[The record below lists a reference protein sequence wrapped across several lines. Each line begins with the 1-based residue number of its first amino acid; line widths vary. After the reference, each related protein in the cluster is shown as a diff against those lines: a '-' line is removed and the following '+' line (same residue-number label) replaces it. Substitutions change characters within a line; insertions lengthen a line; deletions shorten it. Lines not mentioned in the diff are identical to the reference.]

1 LKYIAQSQILRSI
14 NLGLYFFTPSVANF
28 ATFVVYWAT
37 GGYLSLPLVFST
49 ISLLQQIRT
58 TMGRQWTRSIETG
71 SEAFSA
77 ANRIE
82 EFFDNF
88 NEEVTTSTTATTGV
102 GFTSVASDDPD
113 GGDIELTDLTVAP
126 SADDESGVPLS
137 RRTTA
142 HSMHDHV
149 KPIIALEACTF
160 TYAPPVAA
168 QETGN
173 AFALNG
179 INFDLFEGELLMVVG
194 SVGSGKSTLLQ
205 CILGELPASK
215 GCIKYG
221 SDGGQRLRFGYC
233 QQRPWVLSGS
243 VRCNICVGEKV
254 VENGDSVCNYD
265 FKNPVITNDDL
276 YAAAIESSSLLTDL
290 EQWPDY
296 DLTEIGERGVSI
308 SGGQK
313 ARISLARAVYSDASI
328 YLLDDP
334 LSACDAKVGKDLFF
348 NCIVASLKSRSKAVV
363 LATHQLQYLPY
374 ADRILVLDQGKQVFY
389 GKYAELVSNQAKFP
403 SLELS
408 SKEAIAVAAGKDD
421 GKEAAQV
428 VAHKYDKNWMKRKN
442 SKGEQVDEKGNAV
455 KKIIVDEDRV
465 EGKLSMRLIWRYI
478 ISGGTFMG
486 LSALFLAVL
495 SQIISMI
502 TDYWLKWWAVDAFFD
517 SQRNVKYV
525 WIFAILTFVCIVIGW
540 LRAQV
545 FMNFNRKSA
554 SNLHEKCLWAV
565 IHSPLTFF
573 NSNPTGRILN
583 RFAKDQ
589 NLVDETLPLTLFD
602 FLENCFLFCVA
613 SLILVCV
620 AIPYMVIIMPPMLYV
635 FYLSRE
641 KYIQSSRE
649 IKRLEAVTRSPI
661 YSDFSAT
668 LDGLVTLRAYNIES
682 RFATSFQQSL
692 NKNSRVYWSFLM
704 VSRWLGFRMDLK
716 SATIVIVLVFV
727 AVILRG
733 TIDVGLI
740 GYAIVYT
747 LGLSGLMQWSVRQ
760 SGETETQFTS
770 VERIDTYASLAPE
783 AGYASTLQDYRA
795 KTRKRTIS
803 FSSAAPQQ
811 QVVATK
817 NSPSN
822 PSGSLEIVNLKV
834 KYRDFLDHVIDGL
847 SLTIP
852 NGCKIGVCG
861 RTGSGKSTILLSLLR
876 LNIITEGDI
885 RYNNESLLAMDLET
899 VRNLVSVIPQ
909 DPHLFSGTIRFN
921 LDPFSVYQDSEIWAA
936 LRDAHIADVIEQDGN
951 GLHAIVEE
959 NGRNFSVGQRQL
971 LSLARAILRKCDI
984 VLMDEVTASI
994 DYVTDKLIQKTIRES
1009 STLKNATIITVAHRL
1024 RSIADSNLVAVLGH
1038 GKLLEVGKPLDLL
1051 NQPSSHF
1058 HQLVQDSNEFA
1069 DILAIASSTNN

>member
-1 LKYIAQSQILRSI
+1 
-14 NLGLYFFTPSVANF
+14 
-28 ATFVVYWAT
+28 
-37 GGYLSLPLVFST
+37 
-49 ISLLQQIRT
+49 
-58 TMGRQWTRSIETG
+58 MGRQWTRSIETG

-77 ANRIE
+77 AHRIE
-82 EFFDNF
+82 DFLNNF
-88 NEEVTTSTTATTGV
+88 TDQVMTNTTPATTV
-102 GFTSVASDDPD
+102 AFKSVATDDND
-113 GGDIELTDLTVAP
+113 AGDIELTDISIAP
-126 SADDESGVPLS
+126 ATADESEIPLS
-137 RRTTA
+137 RRTTE
-142 HSMHDHV
+142 HSMHDRL
-149 KPIIALEACTF
+149 KPILSLEKCTF
-160 TYAPPVAA
+160 TYAPITAPEIVK
-168 QETGN
+168 TGST
-173 AFALNG
+173 FSLDG

-194 SVGSGKSTLLQ
+194 SVGSGKSTLLES
-205 CILGELPASK
+205 ILGELPVNK
-215 GCIKYG
+215 GRIQYSG
-221 SDGGQRLRFGYC
+221 GDGKRLRFGYC

-243 VRCNICVGEKV
+243 VRCNICVAEKV
-254 VENGDSVCNYD
+254 TDNDVTDRDYD
-265 FKNPVITNDDL
+265 FKNPVINNDSL
-276 YAAAIESSSLLTDL
+276 YATAIESSSLLTDL

-348 NCIVASLKSRSKAVV
+348 NCIMNSLKNRNKVVV

-374 ADRILVLDQGKQVFY
+374 ADHILVLDQGKQVFY
-389 GKYAELVSNQAKFP
+389 GKYTELVDNQAKFP

-408 SKEAIAVAAGKDD
+408 STEMITASLSRDD
-421 GKEAAQV
+421 GTEGERELT
-428 VAHKYDKNWMKRKN
+428 HKYDKNWMKRKN
-442 SKGEQVDEKGNAV
+442 SKGEQVDDNGNTV

-465 EGKLSMRLIWRYI
+465 EGKLSMKLIWRYI
-478 ISGGTFMG
+478 LSGGTFMG

-495 SQIISMI
+495 SQAISMI

-517 SQRNVKYV
+517 SQRNIKYV
-525 WIFAILTFVCIVIGW
+525 WIFAILTFICIIIGW

-545 FMNFNRKSA
+545 FMDFNRNSA
-554 SNLHEKCLWAV
+554 SNLHDKCLWAV

-620 AIPYMVIIMPPMLYV
+620 AIPYLIIVMPPMLYI

-682 RFATSFQQSL
+682 RFTNSFQQSL

-716 SATIVIVLVFV
+716 SATIVIALVFV

-770 VERIDTYASLAPE
+770 VERIDAYASLTPE
-783 AGYASTLQDYRA
+783 EGYTSTLHDYRA
-795 KTRKRTIS
+795 KSRKRTIS
-803 FSSAAPQQ
+803 FSIGAQQQQ
-811 QVVATK
+811 QVVVAK
-817 NSPSN
+817 NSSTN
-822 PSGSLEIVNLKV
+822 SAGSLEIVNLKV
-834 KYRDFLDHVIDGL
+834 KYRDYLNHVIDGL

-885 RYNNESLLAMDLET
+885 VYNNESLLGMDLET
-899 VRNLVSVIPQ
+899 VRSIISVIPQ
-909 DPHLFSGTIRFN
+909 DPTLFSGTIRFN
-921 LDPFSVYQDSEIWAA
+921 LDPFSVYQDGEIWAA

-951 GLHAIVEE
+951 GLSATVEE
-959 NGRNFSVGQRQL
+959 NGKNFSVGQRQL
-971 LSLARAILRKCDI
+971 LSLARAILRKCSI

-1009 STLKNATIITVAHRL
+1009 SALKHATIITVAHRL
-1024 RSIADSNLVAVLGH
+1024 RSIADSDLVAVLGH
-1038 GKLLEVGKPLDLL
+1038 GKLLEVGKPLELL
-1051 NQPSSHF
+1051 DQPSSHF
-1058 HQLVQDSNEFA
+1058 HRLVQDSNEFA
-1069 DILAIASSTNN
+1069 DIFAIASNSSSSKNN